1 MDEKQFQAAAERL
14 AKLQAATAAA
24 QGANFG
30 DAIQRSIERLN
41 QTRAQIAELDNH
53 PARFVHRSRMQFE
66 LDRATHRDQEV
77 VTVARIERYRITAAQ
92 NEETYSRLR
101 AQSSAAET
109 LFDQLLTKRA
119 ADRHEA
125 SRLKEEHDLQARRQG
140 A

>member
-30 DAIQRSIERLN
+30 DAIQRATEHLN
-41 QTRAQIAELDNH
+41 QTRAQIVALDNH
-53 PARFVHRSRMQFE
+53 PGRFVHRDRMQFD
-66 LDRATHRDQEV
+66 LNRATHCDHEV
-77 VTVARIERYRITAAQ
+77 VAIARIERYRLTAAQ
-92 NEETYSRLR
+92 SEETYTRLR
-101 AQSSAAET
+101 QQSSAAET
-109 LFDQLLTKRA
+109 LFDELLAKRA

-125 SRLKEEHDLQARRQG
+125 SRLAEEATLKARRQG

>member
-30 DAIQRSIERLN
+30 DAIQRTNEFLN
-41 QTRAQIAELDNH
+41 QTRARIAELDNH
-53 PARFVHRSRMQFE
+53 PGRFVHRSRMQFD
-66 LDRATHRDQEV
+66 LDRATHCDHEV
-77 VTVARIERYRITAAQ
+77 VAIARIERYRITAAQ
-92 NEETYSRLR
+92 NEETYTRLR

-109 LFDQLLTKRA
+109 LFDELLTSRA
-119 ADRHEA
+119 ADRHET
-125 SRLKEEHDLQARRQG
+125 SRLKEEAALQARRN